1 MMSEVNKIYADWV
14 AVDWGTSN
22 LRCWV
27 LSSNEVVHYA
37 NKPLGMI
44 NLDQSAYEDTL
55 ISEVD
60 QFLNP
65 RKKTIVLMNRHLF

>member
-1 MMSEVNKIYADWV
+1 MMTKVSKIYADWV

-27 LSSNEVVHYA
+27 LSSNKVVHYA
-37 NKPLGMI
+37 NRPLGMI
-44 NLDQSAYEDTL
+44 NLDQSSYENTL
-55 ISEVD
+55 LSELD

-65 RKKTIVLMNRHLF
+65 KKKQWS